1 MTAATVEEVGK
12 STVCSK
18 PSGRSSKTIR
28 TVEVSAMAV
37 VLGGERGGHRRR
49 DCLDWVE
56 GTEEVGVGVC
66 HPVTVVVFRE

>member
-49 DCLDWVE
+49 DYLDWVE
-56 GTEEVGVGVC
+56 GLEEGCPGDFEIS
-66 HPVTVVVFRE
+66 TSNS